1 MPYFYHLILV
11 KKGYLFLSLYKWL
24 RAQARKEV
32 IEMETKVK
40 EKLKGNGLFGM
51 IKNVEVLYQRVTKKI
66 STKASGVAIASSTP
80 YETSEAHNAHM
91 LEVEFRRSQALE
103 EACCQN
109 LRPR

>member
-51 IKNVEVLYQRVTKKI
+51 IKNVEVLYQRITKKF
-66 STKASGVAIASSTP
+66 SVKASEVAATSFTP
-80 YETSEAHNAHM
+80 YEISEAQKAHM
-91 LEVEFRRSQALE
+91 LEVELRRSQALA
-103 EACCQN
+103 EAQRQN
-109 LRPR
+109 LLVR